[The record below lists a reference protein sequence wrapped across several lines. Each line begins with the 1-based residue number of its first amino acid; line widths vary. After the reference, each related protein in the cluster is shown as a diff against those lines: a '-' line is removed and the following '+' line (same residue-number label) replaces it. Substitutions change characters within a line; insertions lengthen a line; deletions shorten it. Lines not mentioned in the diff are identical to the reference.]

1 MAYYAPV
8 IRWAGLRNKNEYDAV
23 IVGSGPNGLAAAI
36 TFAKVGRSVLV
47 LEAQEHIGGC
57 TRSAALTLPGF
68 THDVCSAVHPMA
80 VASPFFR
87 SLPLQEHGLEW
98 VHPPLCLAHPLDD
111 SSAAVI
117 DHSLQRT
124 CAELG
129 ADAGAYQSIIGS
141 IAANWQSL
149 QDDLLGPIGFS
160 YHPVRMARFG
170 MHALQPAAR
179 LARAHFRTER
189 GRALFAG
196 LAAHSLMPLDAWGTA
211 AIGLVIGAVAH
222 VAGWPIAKGGSQ
234 RIADALTSYL
244 RSLGGEL
251 ATGVRVNSL
260 KELPPAKAVLCDVSP
275 RGLLEIAGD
284 HFPASYRAALERYD
298 YGAGVF
304 KVDWALRAPIPWK
317 AAPCR
322 KAGTVHI
329 GGTLEEIARAEQEG
343 CTNMHSERPFVLLS
357 QASLFDPTRAP
368 AGQHTAWAYCHVPS
382 GSTADMTERLE
393 GQIERFAPGF
403 RELVLARST
412 RNTTQLEKENANL
425 VGGNVTGGANSLRQ
439 IFLRPSLRHYET
451 PLRNIYLC
459 SASTPPGGGVHGMCG
474 FHAASLALARM
485 G

>member
-1 MAYYAPV
+1 MST
-8 IRWAGLRNKNEYDAV
+8 KSEYDAV

-36 TFAKVGRSVLV
+36 TIAKAGHSVLV
-47 LEAQEHIGGC
+47 LEAEEHIGGG

-80 VASPFFR
+80 VSSPFFR

-111 SSAAVI
+111 GSAAVI
-117 DHSLQRT
+117 DHSLQKT
-124 CAELG
+124 CEGLG
-129 ADAGAYQSIIGS
+129 ADGGSYRSVMGS
-141 IAANWQSL
+141 IAANWQGL
-149 QDDLLGPIGFS
+149 ENDLLGPIGFPS
-160 YHPVRMARFG
+160 HPLRMARFG
-170 MHALQPAAR
+170 MHALQPATR
-179 LARAHFRTER
+179 LARTQFRTECV
-189 GRALFAG
+189 RALFAG
-196 LAAHSLMPLDAWGTA
+196 LAAHSLMPLEAWGTA

-244 RSLGGEL
+244 RSLGGEV
-251 ATGVRVNSL
+251 ATGVRVHSL
-260 KELPPAKAVLCDVSP
+260 KELPSTKAVLCDVSP

-284 HFPASYRAALERYD
+284 HFPATYRAALERFD

-304 KVDWALRAPIPWK
+304 KLDWALRGPIPWK

-322 KAGTVHI
+322 QAGTVHI
-329 GGTLEEIARAEQEG
+329 GGTLEEIAR
-343 CTNMHSERPFVLLS
+343 SERECCTTTNSEAPFVLFS
-357 QASLFDPTRAP
+357 QPSLFDPTRAP
-368 AGQHTAWAYCHVPS
+368 AGHHTAWAYCHVPS
-382 GSTADMTERLE
+382 GSTVDMTARIEA
-393 GQIERFAPGF
+393 QIERFAPGF
-403 RELVLARST
+403 QELILARST

-439 IFLRPSLRHYET
+439 IFLRPTLRRYET
-451 PLRNIYLC
+451 PMRNVYLC

-474 FHAASLALARM
+474 FQAATRALARM